1 MPSKEVVRCF
11 KCPEDVG
18 SRIRSELQSLF
29 QVDVVGL
36 LNPYS
41 MLVLCTALF
50 TEAYLVSDEL
60 LSIIKKLWSASRNPY
75 SAGIYL
81 GRLRRRKP
89 CLIPS
94 TMLASAV
101 FSRLGRYVNSV
112 VVSDSGLKPFLYG
125 RDVLKASV
133 IKAYPK
139 ILEGNPTFVLGID
152 GYVYGV
158 GIAAASSE
166 DLERLNESEVV
177 VKNVFDVGWYLRGGT
192 KPREKKFKI

>member
-11 KCPEDVG
+11 ECPEDIG
-18 SRIRSELQSLF
+18 GRIRSELQLLF

-41 MLVLCTALF
+41 RLLLCTALF
-50 TEAYLVSDEL
+50 TEAYLISDEL
-60 LSIIKKLWSASRNPY
+60 LNTIKKLWSAGRNPY

-81 GRLRRRKP
+81 GRLRKRKP
-89 CLIPS
+89 YLIPS
-94 TMLASAV
+94 TILASAV

-125 RDVLKASV
+125 RDVLKTSV
-133 IKAYPK
+133 IKAYPTIVK
-139 ILEGNPTFVLGID
+139 GSPTFVLGID

-158 GIAAASSE
+158 GIATTNGE
-166 DLERLNESEVV
+166 DIGRLDESEVV

-192 KPREKKFKI
+192 QPKEKKFKV

>member
-11 KCPEDVG
+11 ECPEDVG
-18 SRIRSELQSLF
+18 SRITSELQSLF

-36 LNPYS
+36 LKPYS
-41 MLVLCTALF
+41 RLVLCTALF
-50 TEAYLVSDEL
+50 TEVYLISDEL
-60 LSIIKKLWSASRNPY
+60 LNIIKKLWSAGRNPY

-89 CLIPS
+89 YLIPS
-94 TMLASAV
+94 TMLANTV

-125 RDVLKASV
+125 KDVLKASV

-139 ILEGNPTFVLGID
+139 ILEGNPTFILGSD

-158 GIAAASSE
+158 GIAVVSSE
-166 DLERLNESEVV
+166 DLERLDESEVV

-192 KPREKKFKI
+192 EPRERKFKV